1 MPTRYFSKAILSMAA
16 IVDGRAVDFEQL
28 PGNNGVLAL
37 ETGKD
42 DTLIAAL
49 DRMAAEQVGGI
60 ERLTKEQYDEKKNLA
75 QSMQFAQRKGAP
87 QLRVMPTNSS
97 RLTRSAMA
105 AAANL
110 ADSAPANEA
119 PTAAPDAPAGDPV
132 VPHGTTEP
140 APSVVKESL
149 TPAPAEPASAL
160 RPVTRRISRAKAEAA
175 APVTPAVPASV

>member
-16 IVDGRAVDFEQL
+16 IVDGAAVEFEHL
-28 PGNNGVLAL
+28 PGNNGVTAL

-42 DTLIAAL
+42 DALIAAL

-105 AAANL
+105 AAAN
-110 ADSAPANEA
+110 PAEA
-119 PTAAPDAPAGDPV
+119 N
-132 VPHGTTEP
+132 
-140 APSVVKESL
+140 
-149 TPAPAEPASAL
+149 PAPAEPASTEAVPHGTSEAPPIGEPA
-160 RPVTRRISRAKAEAA
+160 PVAPVAPA
-175 APVTPAVPASV
+175 APVTPPSALRPLARKISRKADAPAPVTPTPVIPASV